1 MDARVFRGRTSR
13 EALQSVRD
21 AFGEEAAIIATRTIK
36 SDAGNGSSFVEVT
49 AAPATVN
56 SPTNTVG
63 RLTPLAPPPP
73 NTAAVEGQLKQFG
86 VSHSLA
92 ATLAT
97 RYLALGGKSDLLDR
111 RTLAQALAASLPTDR
126 TRTAS
131 RISAFIGATG
141 VGKTTTIA
149 KLATLDTLAGRSV
162 ALVTIDTHRIGGVE
176 QLSRYAQLLRTPI
189 AAPKNPEQLAETL
202 VRFSSVDKIYVDT
215 AGSSPWDEE
224 RLHELFYM
232 LGGCDSAERVLLVP
246 GSGNERDL
254 NTLIHRF
261 LPLGVSRL
269 GVTKVDETSYFGPC
283 FSALC
288 GSGIPV
294 SLIANGQNVP
304 EDLEHA
310 SASKLIELLTRVM
323 H

>member
-1 MDARVFRGRTSR
+1 MDARVFRGRTSK

-21 AFGEEAAIIATRTIK
+21 AFGEEAAIIATKTIK
-36 SDAGNGSSFVEVT
+36 SESGRGHTFVEVT
-49 AAPATVN
+49 AAPSGVNTAT
-56 SPTNTVG
+56 SSVG
-63 RLTPLAPPPP
+63 RLTP
-73 NTAAVEGQLKQFG
+73 AATTGAIESELKQLG
-86 VSHSLA
+86 VSH
-92 ATLAT
+92 TLAT
-97 RYLALGGKSDLLDR
+97 ALTSRYLAVGGQSEALDPR
-111 RTLAQALAASLPTDR
+111 ALTQALAAALPTVSR
-126 TRTAS
+126 STS

-176 QLSRYAQLLRTPI
+176 QLSRYAQLLRIPV
-189 AAPKNPEQLAETL
+189 AAPKNPEQLAEAL
-202 VRFSSVDKIYVDT
+202 VRFNSVDKIYVDT

-254 NTLIHRF
+254 NALIHRF
-261 LPLGVSRL
+261 RPLGVSRL

-288 GSGIPV
+288 SAGIPV

-304 EDLEHA
+304 EDLEQA
-310 SASKLIELLTRVM
+310 DASKLVELLTRVM

>member
-1 MDARVFRGRTSR
+1 MDARVFRGRTSK
-13 EALQSVRD
+13 EALQGVRD

-36 SDAGNGSSFVEVT
+36 SESGRGHTVFEVT
-49 AAPATVN
+49 AAPGAVNIATTRVG
-56 SPTNTVG
+56 TV
-63 RLTPLAPPPP
+63 TPSSAGIE
-73 NTAAVEGQLKQFG
+73 AELKQLG
-86 VSHSLA
+86 VSH
-92 ATLAT
+92 TLAT
-97 RYLALGGKSDLLDR
+97 TLASRYVAVGGTTESLNRGALTLALAG
-111 RTLAQALAASLPTDR
+111 SLPNDR
-126 TRTAS
+126 NRTN

-176 QLSRYAQLLRTPI
+176 QLSRYAQLLGTPV
-189 AAPKNPEQLAETL
+189 AAPKSPEQLAEAL
-202 VRFSSVDKIYVDT
+202 VRFNSVDKIYVDT

-224 RLHELFYM
+224 RLRELFYM

-254 NTLIHRF
+254 STLINRF
-261 LPLGVSRL
+261 APLGVSRL
-269 GVTKVDETSYFGPC
+269 GVTKVDETSFFGPC

-288 GSGIPV
+288 NAGIPL

-304 EDLEHA
+304 EDLERA
-310 SASKLIELLTRVM
+310 SASKLVELLTRVM